1 MKLESVWPSALVL
14 LLVLCVAGCPS
25 TPAKPIAGWTY
36 DLYEWNTGKHIEQR
50 ADGGFL
56 VGGTGNYGDERLLK
70 FSISLDASGEM
81 QNSVLYPDLF
91 ATGLQGAERT
101 ATLGI
106 DGHMFFGGLDRY
118 PLFGTY
124 DGRLRVMMIA
134 SSGEV
139 AWDNTYGDQQY
150 VPRALLATEDGGV
163 AVAIEIQEIPMP
175 SQRER
180 ILKLNSSGGTEWMAA
195 IPEQIG
201 HMKMHT
207 ATAVPNGGFVAA
219 GYDDP
224 GDTDAALW
232 AIDENGNHLW
242 YYRYDRPGW
251 HSLWDVTPVP
261 DGGLYACG
269 RFTLP
274 SGKDRPY
281 LLKVDADGVFEW
293 DRADIYEPEHAGSDV
308 EIWDMVVDDEGYIAI
323 VGDEE
328 IVEYIPGVP
337 LPVIR
342 NNCFM
347 MRLDAQGNLVWKE
360 DFPGFLYALTA
371 TTQGTYM
378 ATGVTGT
385 SKRYLIRL
393 IELDKTG
400 KVVN

>member
-1 MKLESVWPSALVL
+1 MRTRRRCLAVPAIVLVT
-14 LLVLCVAGCPS
+14 LVQLGCPS
-25 TPAKPIAGWTY
+25 TPSRPLNGWNFALYSQSVGDVISENANGGYFVAGTAWIEGQLFQYFALTVGPNGVLESTFSLPGVFSQALSGPNATALQAT
-36 DLYEWNTGKHIEQR
+36 DGSLYFAGLTQ
-50 ADGGFL
+50 
-56 VGGTGNYGDERLLK
+56 YP
-70 FSISLDASGEM
+70 SG
-81 QNSVLYPDLF
+81 PDS
-91 ATGLQGAERT
+91 AE
-101 ATLGI
+101 
-106 DGHMFFGGLDRY
+106 
-118 PLFGTY
+118 
-124 DGRLRVMMIA
+124 GRLRVVRTDRVGNVHWDYNYGDAHWVPRAIVETPDGCAAIAVEKIAIGFRPEMILKLA
-134 SSGEV
+134 PSGEV
-139 AWDNTYGDQQY
+139 LWLREIPEANSLFGM
-150 VPRALLATEDGGV
+150 RS
-163 AVAIEIQEIPMP
+163 AVAADDG
-175 SQRER
+175 R
-180 ILKLNSSGGTEWMAA
+180 
-195 IPEQIG
+195 
-201 HMKMHT
+201 
-207 ATAVPNGGFVAA
+207 VVAA
-219 GYDDP
+219 GYDNS

-232 AIDENGNHLW
+232 AVDEEGNHLW

-251 HSLWDVTPVP
+251 HSLWDVTAAP
-261 DGGLYACG
+261 DGGFYACG

-281 LLKVDADGVFEW
+281 LLKVDRDGVFEW
-293 DRADIYEPEHAGSDV
+293 DRADIYAPEHAGSDV

-328 IVEYIPGVP
+328 IVEYVPGVP

-347 MRLDAQGNLVWKE
+347 MRLDAQGNLVWKK